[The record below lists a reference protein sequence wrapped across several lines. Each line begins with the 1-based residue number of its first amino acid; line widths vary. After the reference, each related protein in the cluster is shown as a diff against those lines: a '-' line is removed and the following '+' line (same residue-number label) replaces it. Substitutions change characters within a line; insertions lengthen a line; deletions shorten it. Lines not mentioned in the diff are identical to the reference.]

1 MSNDILIKAI
11 SNFKQKYTGG
21 TVPIHGKEYVLGAT
35 KIALAR
41 QALGSE
47 LDIVTKVIQQDDKQ
61 VMMQAD
67 IYISGKHVATGTAQE
82 FRAASRINQTSYVEN
97 CETSAIGRALASAG
111 FAGSEFASADEL
123 VNALGQQKN
132 LKTTGRKS
140 DGAQN
145 SRAVSTDGAQ
155 KSAGKLIGRWDSFE
169 DTVGFGKHRNV
180 RWIDVPQDYLI
191 WIVDKATKVP
201 DGAIEMAK
209 GTLDLLE
216 SKVADPTTD
225 PFPEDANSD
234 PNDMVKKLTEK
245 FDAKNTELEEALPF

>member
-97 CETSAIGRALASAG
+97 CETSAISRGLSMCGFINDSVASAEEVG
-111 FAGSEFASADEL
+111 IAVANQSSEL
-123 VNALGQQKN
+123 
-132 LKTTGRKS
+132 
-140 DGAQN
+140 
-145 SRAVSTDGAQ
+145 
-155 KSAGKLIGRWDSFE
+155 
-169 DTVGFGKHRNV
+169 
-180 RWIDVPQDYLI
+180 
-191 WIVDKATKVP
+191 DKA
-201 DGAIEMAK
+201 
-209 GTLDLLE
+209 
-216 SKVADPTTD
+216 
-225 PFPEDANSD
+225 
-234 PNDMVKKLTEK
+234 LTELDKVSHLGSYKSWLTNNQKLMQTVKTNNPIAYK
-245 FDAKNTELEEALPF
+245 FFLEKFNKIKNKLETNGVIKNG

>member
-11 SNFKQKYTGG
+11 SHFKQKYTGG

-97 CETSAIGRALASAG
+97 CETSCVARALSMCGLTNDSVASAEEVG
-111 FAGSEFASADEL
+111 IAVANQSSEL
-123 VNALGQQKN
+123 
-132 LKTTGRKS
+132 
-140 DGAQN
+140 
-145 SRAVSTDGAQ
+145 
-155 KSAGKLIGRWDSFE
+155 
-169 DTVGFGKHRNV
+169 
-180 RWIDVPQDYLI
+180 
-191 WIVDKATKVP
+191 DKA
-201 DGAIEMAK
+201 
-209 GTLDLLE
+209 
-216 SKVADPTTD
+216 
-225 PFPEDANSD
+225 
-234 PNDMVKKLTEK
+234 LTELDKVSHLGSYKSWLTTNQKLMQSVKVKNPIAYSFFLEK
-245 FDAKNTELEEALPF
+245 FNKIKNKLETNGVITNG